1 MAGIVFNRREYMSRL
16 RGGPA
21 EYLFPLPVY
30 AEILR
35 QYTRMGHVRSPVQTG
50 PLFLTVPVMEMVSF
64 SLSHRPHLF
73 RLPIDRRFRM
83 QTLSGKQNG

>member
-1 MAGIVFNRREYMSRL
+1 MAGIVFNRREYMFRH

-30 AEILR
+30 DEILR
-35 QYTRMGHVRSPVQTG
+35 QYTSVGHILSSVQTG
-50 PLFLTVPVMEMVSF
+50 PLSLTMPVMEMVSF

-73 RLPIDRRFRM
+73 RLPIDRRFQM

>member
-1 MAGIVFNRREYMSRL
+1 MAGIVFNRQEYMSRL

-30 AEILR
+30 DEILR
-35 QYTRMGHVRSPVQTG
+35 QYTSIGHVLSSVQTG
-50 PLFLTVPVMEMVSF
+50 PLSLTMPVMEMVSF

-73 RLPIDRRFRM
+73 CLPIDRRFRM
-83 QTLSGKQNG
+83 